1 VNRWLAGLVGVTGVG
16 AIGAGL
22 VLAVALTPVTA
33 SEAGGG
39 ALLLVLTGVTVAAVK
54 LSRSSAGG
62 AAIAPPPWDEDG
74 GLVDGTPEETADPAD
89 VTGDELAALVDDA
102 RERAREAETVEEGFA
117 VVRPPLRDA
126 LTRVLVADGTAPDDV
141 DEALATGAW
150 TDDPVAAA
158 VVDERVDL
166 PRVSLRQRL
175 RAWLFPERVVRR
187 GTARAVAAVDGA
199 AERELPPV
207 VGRDAPR
214 TVPTLAPALGSLRR
228 AADGTV
234 QRAETVGRH
243 RSDEDGDATDGSGD
257 DVDGDANGAAGGG
270 RSIDGRDDSD
280 DPGAGAGAAD
290 REDLLGEVWD
300 DA

>member
-1 VNRWLAGLVGVTGVG
+1 MNRWLAGLVGVTGVG

-199 AERELPPV
+199 AEREVLNRVLPDRHCDV
-207 VGRDAPR
+207 IGRRRHLFGVQFSHGVGDR
-214 TVPTLAPALGSLRR
+214 SLL
-228 AADGTV
+228 V
-234 QRAETVGRH
+234 
-243 RSDEDGDATDGSGD
+243 RSRS
-257 DVDGDANGAAGGG
+257 GG
-270 RSIDGRDDSD
+270 RVELQERHG
-280 DPGAGAGAAD
+280 PQ
-290 REDLLGEVWD
+290 
-300 DA
+300 